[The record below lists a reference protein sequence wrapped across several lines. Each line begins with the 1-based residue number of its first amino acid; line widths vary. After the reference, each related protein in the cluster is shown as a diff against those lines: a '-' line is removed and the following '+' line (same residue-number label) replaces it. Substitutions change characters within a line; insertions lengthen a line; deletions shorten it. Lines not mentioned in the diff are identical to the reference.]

1 MDMDDELAE
10 LKRKRMQEL
19 QRQQQSDS
27 QMYAAQQA
35 QQEQMQQEMEAR
47 KQAILRTILTP
58 EARER
63 LSSIRMARPEFASQI
78 ESQLVVLA
86 QSGRLQSAITD
97 EQLKAILKQIQ
108 PKKREINIT
117 RR

>member
-1 MDMDDELAE
+1 MGMDDELAD
-10 LKRKRMQEL
+10 LKRKKLEEL
-19 QRQQQSDS
+19 QRQQSES
-27 QMYAAQQA
+27 QAYAA

-47 KQAILRTILTP
+47 KQAVMRAILTP

-63 LSSIRMARPEFASQI
+63 LSSIRMARPDFAAQI
-78 ESQLVVLA
+78 EAQLVALA

-97 EQLKAILKQIQ
+97 EQLKAILKQLT
-108 PKKREINIT
+108 PKKKEITIT

>member
-10 LKRKRMQEL
+10 LKRKRMEDL
-19 QRQQQSDS
+19 QRQQSDS
-27 QMYAAQQA
+27 QMYAAQRA